1 MIRKNK
7 RLLIITSLVTLLP
20 MLVGLIL
27 WNRLP
32 ERMATHWGI
41 NGQVD
46 GYGSLPFVVFGL
58 PLIMLAGHWVCIL
71 ATTLDPKNKG
81 RNQKPLTM
89 VLWIIPIVSNLCGA
103 VQYSLALGT
112 DFSPSTLL
120 IAGVG
125 LLFLVIGNYLPKCRQ
140 NNTVGIRVSWTLSS
154 EENWNATHRFSGPVW
169 VIGGVVMMFAAFL
182 PEGVAIAV
190 MFLTMLVLV
199 IAPIA
204 YSYRYYRTQKNRGE
218 AAQEL
223 PKKNAKAIK
232 IGLIITAVVL
242 VFVCVIL
249 FTGSIHVVFGED
261 AFTVEASYYD
271 DLTVAY
277 ESVTA
282 VEYREGSVTGVRTF
296 GFGSFRLL
304 MGSFENQEFG
314 PYTRYTYYNP
324 DACVVLRCGEKTLVL
339 SGADTA
345 ETQQIYR
352 LLLEKTQK

>member
-20 MLVGLIL
+20 MLGGLIL

-182 PEGVAIAV
+182 PEGLGIAV

-204 YSYRYYRTQKNRGE
+204 YSYRYYRVQKDRGETTQKMP
-218 AAQEL
+218 A
-223 PKKNAKAIK
+223 KIAKAIK

-261 AFTVEASYYD
+261 TFTVEASYYD
-271 DLTVAY
+271 DLTV
-277 ESVTA
+277 T
-282 VEYREGSVTGVRTF
+282 
-296 GFGSFRLL
+296 
-304 MGSFENQEFG
+304 
-314 PYTRYTYYNP
+314 
-324 DACVVLRCGEKTLVL
+324 
-339 SGADTA
+339 
-345 ETQQIYR
+345 
-352 LLLEKTQK
+352 